1 MSIQDRIQNLI
12 TIFLLFSLA
21 FISIS
26 CSTSQTASQTDNS
39 ESILLPTPTY
49 APTLSPG
56 VLTEFVYDLTS
67 NIGLHETN
75 ILGVNVKDWLD
86 LGISIGLALIIGIFI
101 SRMVVWLLNRLAS
114 RTDMAY
120 DDTFVKLITPQI
132 HWIIVF
138 IGIHFGTLRLS
149 FFDAAIKGWLI
160 RFYTA
165 IYVLAITIIVWRLID
180 IALLWYQNE
189 VEPRRD
195 QKQVDTLLILLHRG
209 ARIILVTIS
218 LTMLLSLYGINVNAL
233 IAALGIGGLAI
244 SLAAQDTLSNIISGI
259 MIMLD
264 QPFRVGD
271 RIEIQGLGTWG
282 DVVDIGLRTTRVR
295 TRDNRLVIVPNNR
308 ISTDQV
314 INYTF
319 PDPQYRVQFEI
330 GVGYGQDVEKVR
342 TTIVDTVRA
351 VEGVLQDK
359 PVDALYV
366 KMGESAMIFRIRW
379 WIESY
384 EDTRRMFD
392 RVNTALQNKLDQAGI
407 ELPFNTYNINIQ
419 KTSSQDLQSPN
430 DPN

>member
-1 MSIQDRIQNLI
+1 MSTYRTRILLAV
-12 TIFLLFSLA
+12 FLLFSLA
-21 FISIS
+21 FVGIS
-26 CSTSQTASQTDNS
+26 CSTVDTASQTGDS
-39 ESILLPTPTY
+39 ESILLPTPTP
-49 APTLSPG
+49 APTLRPG
-56 VLTEFVYDLTS
+56 MLSELAHDLAS
-67 NIGLHETN
+67 NIGLHETT
-75 ILGVNVKDWLD
+75 IFGVNVKDWLD

-101 SRMVVWLLNRLAS
+101 SRMVVWLLNKLAS
-114 RTDMAY
+114 RTDMEY
-120 DDTFVKLITPQI
+120 DDTFIRSITPQI

-138 IGIHFGTLRLS
+138 IGIQVGTLRLN
-149 FFDAAIKGWLI
+149 FIDVTVKEWLN

-180 IALLWYQNE
+180 ITMLWYKNE
-189 VEPRRD
+189 VEPKRD
-195 QKQVDTLLILLHRG
+195 QNQVDTLLILLHRG

-244 SLAAQDTLSNIISGI
+244 SLAAQDTLSNIISGV

-282 DVVDIGLRTTRVR
+282 DVVEIGLRTTRVR

-342 TTIVDTVRA
+342 KIIVDTVRG
-351 VEGVLQDK
+351 VKGVLQDK

-384 EDTRRMFD
+384 VDTRRMFD
-392 RVNTALQNKLDQAGI
+392 SVNTALQDKLDQAGI
-407 ELPFNTYNINIQ
+407 VLPFNTYNVNIQ
-419 KTSSQDLQSPN
+419 QKPPTDQHSSN
-430 DPN
+430 DPK